1 MILPPVCSALQTLW
15 LLGAIDK
22 NHSLTP
28 LGHQMAIF
36 PVEPHLSRSI
46 LASASSLSSSV
57 ATQGCTKEVLTIIS
71 ILSSSSKLF
80 LDNSSQRETIS
91 SARLKFK
98 HHTGDHMTIL
108 NIARAYDEI
117 STHHHR
123 GTASKSEKREW
134 CKKHFINERTLIEAK
149 KIKEQLIDVCKK
161 LKVDPEVSCG
171 ENEELVL
178 NSLGFGLVGNSALLQ
193 QDGSYKQAMGHSVS
207 TRNISL
213 LNCSKTTYSDCQNTP
228 RIDNDE

>member
-1 MILPPVCSALQTLW
+1 MLYLVRSALKTLW

-22 NHSLTP
+22 NHKLTP

-36 PVEPHLSRSI
+36 PVEPHFSRSI
-46 LASASSLSSSV
+46 LASVSSLSSS
-57 ATQGCTKEVLTIIS
+57 ATTQGCTKEVLSIIS

-80 LDNSSQRETIS
+80 LDNSSQRETVS

-108 NIARAYDEI
+108 NAVRAYDEI
-117 STHHHR
+117 STNHHR
-123 GTASKSEKREW
+123 GTASKSERREW

-149 KIKEQLIDVCKK
+149 KIQKQLIDVCKK
-161 LKVDPEVSCG
+161 LKLDPEVSCG

-178 NSLGFGLVGNSALLQ
+178 TSLGYGLVGNSAFLQ
-193 QDGSYKQAMGHSVS
+193 QDGSYKQTMGHSVS
-207 TRNISL
+207 TRNIISSS
-213 LNCSKTTYSDCQNTP
+213 CP
-228 RIDNDE
+228 RNL